1 MLPKILRIRRE
12 DAEPRLVLRARAS
25 IALVAMIFP
34 ALLAAGA
41 KAGASGFPASAGKRV
56 VERASRWLLPNA
68 FDPCADRVL
77 SRGGQEKL
85 RTHVT
90 VRRSR
95 YLVDEADIM
104 ILPEMK
110 RGNRRKHGALKSAAK
125 LNHIQGLHQCNSCCM
140 QQVLQ
145 ENRLDR

>member
-12 DAEPRLVLRARAS
+12 AAEPPFLRARAS

-34 ALLAAGA
+34 ALLFTGE
-41 KAGASGFPASAGKRV
+41 GRCPVDPGRRRETC
-56 VERASRWLLPNA
+56 VERASRLLLPNA
-68 FDPCADRVL
+68 FGSCAVRAL

-95 YLVDEADIM
+95 HFVDGADI
-104 ILPEMK
+104 IISPRRA
-110 RGNRRKHGALKSAAK
+110 RGVRYGGVEQQRAAPRGEPPFVGSFEAK
-125 LNHIQGLHQCNSCCM
+125 LTSARRCRRHPRSAS
-140 QQVLQ
+140 
-145 ENRLDR
+145 